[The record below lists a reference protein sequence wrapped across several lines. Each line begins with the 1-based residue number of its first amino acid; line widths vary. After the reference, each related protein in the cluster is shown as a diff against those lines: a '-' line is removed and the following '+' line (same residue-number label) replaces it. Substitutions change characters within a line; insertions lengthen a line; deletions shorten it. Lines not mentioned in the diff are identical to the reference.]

1 MTLQFVIRATLLAAA
16 SSIAVGAGTFAI
28 AAESEVE
35 SRREVFRMFDTNG
48 YGKISRVEWELNN
61 VNVIFRK
68 TVHREAAI
76 RREDTRLSQSAF
88 NELDRKHDGI
98 LDVHDIATAPP
109 FQFGW
114 WDKNRDGVID
124 WDEFSAGV
132 DELER

>member
-1 MTLQFVIRATLLAAA
+1 MTLRFVIRATLLAGA
-16 SSIAVGAGTFAI
+16 SFIAIEAGTVAR

-35 SRREVFRMFDTNG
+35 SRREVFRMFDTDG
-48 YGKISRVEWELNN
+48 DGKISRIEWELNN

-76 RREDTRLSQSAF
+76 RREDTRLSQRAF
-88 NELDRKHDGI
+88 NDLDRKHDGI

-114 WDKNRDGVID
+114 WDKNQDGTID